1 MDISIIKYVALV
13 GSTHLSVRT
22 ALLRRSQKL
31 PGKIPGKCHGI
42 LLYTDI
48 TKVKAASK
56 LLASRIAPLC
66 QIYPLA
72 KQSEEAGITPIMS
85 CIRKYLLIPMYLT
98 DGST

>member
-1 MDISIIKYVALV
+1 MDISIIKYVALA
-13 GSTHLSVRT
+13 GSTRLSVAT
-22 ALLRRSQKL
+22 ALLRRSPES

-42 LLYTDI
+42 LLHTDI

-56 LLASRIAPLC
+56 LLASRVAPLC
-66 QIYPLA
+66 QTYPLA
-72 KQSEEAGITPIMS
+72 MQSEVTRITPIMS